1 MEVDEAARKEA
12 WLAERRKH
20 ITGTDV
26 AAILG
31 ISPWRTDMQVWLDK
45 KHLVEQ
51 EDSEQ
56 LRWGRRLERA
66 ILEGY
71 SEGIGQTLDLFEY
84 HLMVA
89 TCQPILAA
97 SLDARWKNPD
107 HRPVDAKNIR
117 RKNEEWGVEGTGDVP
132 PYYAVQLAAQML
144 VTDTAVADL
153 AVLFSGNRLECF
165 SIYRDREL
173 DEIIL
178 DKVGEWWERHIVQD
192 TPPPMDGSK
201 RTTDYLAKRFAKQT
215 ELIIPAKPE
224 TVAIA
229 QRAALV
235 SAIGKR
241 FQEEEDRLK
250 NMLRNEIGEAQG
262 IEGVCTW
269 RMTNP
274 KPKLDTDAYIAD
286 LEKAVRDM
294 LMVGHGHPGLGDA
307 TIDELR
313 AKHTHPVEGSRVLRI
328 TYKEEPDE

>member
-1 MEVDEAARKEA
+1 MVDDATRKEA

-45 KHLVEQ
+45 KHLIEQ

-56 LRWGRRLERA
+56 LRWGRRLERV

-71 SEGIGQTLDLFEY
+71 SEATGQALDLFEY
-84 HLMVA
+84 HLTVA

-97 SLDARWKNPD
+97 SLDARWGNED
-107 HRPVDAKNIR
+107 RRPVDAKNIR
-117 RKNEEWGVEGTGDVP
+117 RKSEEWGVEGTGEVP

-165 SIYRDREL
+165 TIHRDQQL

-229 QRAALV
+229 QRAVLA
-235 SAIGKR
+235 STIRKR

-250 NMLRNEIGEAQG
+250 NMLRDETGEAQG

-274 KPKLDTDAYIAD
+274 RPKLDTDAYIAD

-294 LMVGHGHPGLGDA
+294 LMVGHGQPGLGNA
-307 TIDELR
+307 TIEELK
-313 AKHTHPVEGSRVLRI
+313 AKHTHPVEGNRVLRI
-328 TYKEEPDE
+328 TYKEESGE